1 MTGKGQNWLTTA
13 MNGNFGISGEER

>member
-13 MNGNFGISGEER
+13 MNDNFGISGDKT